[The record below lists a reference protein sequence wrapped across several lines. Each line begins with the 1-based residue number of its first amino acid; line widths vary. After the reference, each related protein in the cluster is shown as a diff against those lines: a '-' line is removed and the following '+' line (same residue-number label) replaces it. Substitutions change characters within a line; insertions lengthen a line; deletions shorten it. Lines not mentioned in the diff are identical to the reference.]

1 MAMIGMRSIRFGSI
15 LLTTLLAAPLYAQ
28 TDPAP
33 VSPAPAPAPAPT
45 PAPATPPATKPTQQN
60 QTRNQPERPA
70 PRRQNPPTA
79 PRPAAAPAP
88 AAPAPAPE
96 RNTPVGVLDEL
107 PDLDFGFLPG
117 YDELARESVDVG
129 ARAAEE
135 SAPEAESN
143 ETEDAAPQGPG
154 FFDRLWEKLGAD
166 RTYLNLL
173 FVVGIVI
180 LFVLYRLR
188 GGRARR

>member
-1 MAMIGMRSIRFGSI
+1 MIGMRSIRFGSI

-33 VSPAPAPAPAPT
+33 VSPAPAPT

-79 PRPAAAPAP
+79 PRPAAAPA
-88 AAPAPAPE
+88 APTPE

-135 SAPEAESN
+135 SAPEEETN